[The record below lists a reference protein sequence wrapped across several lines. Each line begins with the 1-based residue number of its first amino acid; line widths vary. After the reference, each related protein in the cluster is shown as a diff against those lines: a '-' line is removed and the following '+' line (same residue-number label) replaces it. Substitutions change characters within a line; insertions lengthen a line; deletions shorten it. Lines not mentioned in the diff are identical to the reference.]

1 MNTWKKLIL
10 SYDKH
15 VHYLLTFWYW
25 ILRPV
30 LYLFPCSTTSYTH
43 LVNYLAYLLAWRYNS
58 KFFFQLL
65 SYSLY
70 CPICLFLRS
79 LEYLWGRSWML
90 LHIGFV
96 CIVLHVAILSLWE
109 LHLRRVVSLIPRAMD
124 FMQFVAYIYI
134 SSLTCFTPIANVLFC
149 NELVYSS

>member
-10 SYDKH
+10 SYDKL

-65 SYSLY
+65 SLTLC
-70 CPICLFLRS
+70 CPICQYPLS
-79 LEYLWGRSWML
+79 LECLWGRSWML

-96 CIVLHVAILSLWE
+96 CIYPFVEGLALWE
-109 LHLRRVVSLIPRAMD
+109 LHLCWGVSLIPRAMD

-134 SSLTCFTPIANVLFC
+134 ATFPGFTPIANIHFSDVFIC
-149 NELVYSS
+149 SS